1 MASIHPLQA
10 ALWAPPFVARPLVRW
25 PRGGPLVPGL
35 EQGGSSRE
43 EGSCQWVGSLA
54 VSADCRERSGQR
66 NSTVVRMEAQGRLWL
81 ARRLAFCSRL
91 WLEGLSEAVRPEG
104 RLGNG
109 RAFVRLAAFPTAAAT
124 FFGPSA
130 QLSLSPGL
138 WPTCLSPGRAWA
150 HHWAPGTDLV
160 QAIWAGRNPARGPL
174 LPTPIHYRAPISLL

>member
-91 WLEGLSEAVRPEG
+91 WL
-104 RLGNG
+104 
-109 RAFVRLAAFPTAAAT
+109 
-124 FFGPSA
+124 
-130 QLSLSPGL
+130 
-138 WPTCLSPGRAWA
+138 
-150 HHWAPGTDLV
+150 
-160 QAIWAGRNPARGPL
+160 
-174 LPTPIHYRAPISLL
+174 